1 MSAIEEGSRPLGS
14 HVLEILRTPWGDQR
28 GKEIGRAVV
37 NVLAPCV
44 RSDELQPV
52 REAPLD
58 LGSQAVIDRVSPIR
72 EAVDDRTESR
82 VGELLQDGRAAV
94 DVFNGQGQR
103 VEFRLR
109 GPLQVGGERTLR
121 IGASDHGQDAL
132 REEAHAARA
141 QVADVHRIVVSDY
154 VLDAE
159 IPLDRIREVLVED
172 VGRGGPPSGL
182 FVKFFG
188 ALVGSDAA
196 VR

>member
-1 MSAIEEGSRPLGS
+1 MPRHFVNPRQCESVSAVEEGSRPLGS
-14 HVLEILRTPWGDQR
+14 HVLEVLRSPWGDQR

-37 NVLAPCV
+37 YVLAPSV
-44 RSDELQPV
+44 GADELQPV

-58 LGSQAVIDRVSPIR
+58 LGSQAVIDRVAPIR

-82 VGELLQDGRAAV
+82 VGELLQNGRAAV
-94 DVFNGQGQR
+94 DVFKGQGQR

-132 REEAHAARA
+132 REEAHAAGT
-141 QVADVHRIVVSDY
+141 QVADIHGVVVSDH

-159 IPLDRIREVLVED
+159 IPLDRVREVLVED
-172 VGRGGPPSGL
+172 VG
-182 FVKFFG
+182 
-188 ALVGSDAA
+188 
-196 VR
+196 